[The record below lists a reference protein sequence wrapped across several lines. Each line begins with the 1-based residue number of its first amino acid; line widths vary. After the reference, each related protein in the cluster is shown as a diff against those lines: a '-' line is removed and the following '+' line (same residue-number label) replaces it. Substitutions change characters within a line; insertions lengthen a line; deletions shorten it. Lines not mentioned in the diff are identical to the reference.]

1 MDITPAVPEGSQV
14 ITGYGQGLFRIAGVV
29 HGHSVLVLP
38 DRTIAWA
45 VTDFAAIDL
54 AGLEPVWLHN
64 SKVNVLLLGCGPRMQ
79 LPPPELR
86 RGLRER
92 GIVLEPMDTGAA
104 CRTFNVLLTEG
115 RAAAAAL
122 IALPGDG

>member
-14 ITGYGQGLFRIAGVV
+14 ITGYGPGMFRIAGVV
-29 HGHSVLVLP
+29 HSHSVLVLP
-38 DRTIAWA
+38 DRTIPWA
-45 VTDFAAIDL
+45 VTDFAMIDI
-54 AGLEPVWLHN
+54 AGLEPVWSHN
-64 SKVNVLLLGCGPRMQ
+64 SAVNVLLLGCGPNMQ
-79 LPPPELR
+79 LPAPELR

-122 IALPGDG
+122 IVLPGA